1 MFMKIIC
8 AVLMICCQ
16 SGCYVFD
23 ATLPRPQAEYGQ
35 RSELTIAV
43 KAGHGFRKPGVHH
56 VPRGTTLRQFIKIAQ
71 ILPNHAWGPAEFYC
85 GCTVKQM
92 RDGKSAGIFSKAE
105 PSEKQY
111 ETRLEDGAEVA
122 VPKWNW

>member
-1 MFMKIIC
+1 MRMKMIC
-8 AVLMICCQ
+8 SALMICCL

-23 ATLPRPQAEYGQ
+23 ANLPRPKAEYGQ
-35 RSELTIAV
+35 RTEQTIV
-43 KAGHGFRKPGVHH
+43 VTAGSGFRKPGIHH
-56 VPRGTTLRQFIKIAQ
+56 VPRGTTLRQFMKIAQ
-71 ILPNHAWGPAEFYC
+71 ILPNRDWGPEEWYC

-92 RDGKSAGIFSKAE
+92 RDGKGAGIFSQAE
-105 PSEKQY
+105 PSKKQY